1 MPHNALPVAHL
12 RGLLGASS
20 TAALALAP
28 AVALGAPFSSENPAP
43 AGLFGLIARMGPSDW
58 AGIALGTAI
67 VFGILGRKL
76 LKDIRGWMA

>member
-1 MPHNALPVAHL
+1 MLHNALPVVHL
-12 RGLLGASS
+12 RGLLCAVGGAALGLLPA
-20 TAALALAP
+20 AALA
-28 AVALGAPFSSENPAP
+28 APFSTQNPAP

-58 AGIALGTAI
+58 AGIALGTVI